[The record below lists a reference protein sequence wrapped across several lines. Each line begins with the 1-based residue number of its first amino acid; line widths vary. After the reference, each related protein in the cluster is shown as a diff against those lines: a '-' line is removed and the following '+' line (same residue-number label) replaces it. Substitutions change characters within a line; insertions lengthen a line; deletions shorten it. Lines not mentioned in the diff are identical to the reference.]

1 MKSFCIK
8 NNNNIILDY
17 LLNEIQNI
25 DLEDT
30 YVSKNSFKYYENII
44 VHYKGNNT
52 KLFIYKL
59 SNILANCIF
68 KFYEK
73 NIIKRIINSD
83 FCYFESKEKSYIYE
97 NCLEILNEKD
107 RKEFETR
114 NENVFSCLYD
124 YISEHKFF
132 ILDGFVNFRLFEY
145 TSLLAEIVD
154 MAVNKYII
162 DKEYKEFINLL
173 QGYIKTQNSNADV
186 VHIIYSSSEPILLDD
201 NEKII
206 VYDKEFKYPKYLSDI
221 SFSSNDYCLNALLN
235 LLPKKIILHL
245 LVDEDEF
252 VTTLKLIFGKRL
264 MICKECNI
272 CRTFSLVKANNGDGS
287 KY

>member
-107 RKEFETR
+107 TKEFEIR
-114 NENVFSCLYD
+114 NENIFSCLYD

-235 LLPKKIILHL
+235 LLPKKIVLHL

-252 VTTLKLIFGKRL
+252 ISTLKLVFGRRL
-264 MICKECNI
+264 MVCKECNI
-272 CRTFSLVKANNGDGS
+272 CRTFSLLEANHGD
-287 KY
+287 